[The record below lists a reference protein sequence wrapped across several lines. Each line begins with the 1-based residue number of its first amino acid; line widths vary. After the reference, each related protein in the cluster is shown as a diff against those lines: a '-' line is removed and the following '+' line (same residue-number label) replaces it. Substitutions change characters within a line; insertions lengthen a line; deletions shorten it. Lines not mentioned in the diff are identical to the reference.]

1 MYVHAEAQRSR
12 TNSVFRWNYPL
23 LRDRLL
29 ARLTPGQKPDYQR
42 LACEVLGIRGAAP
55 ALARALV
62 EQALVFEDRREHW
75 RRVGERARR
84 EAPATPG
91 VYVFRDW
98 AGAALYVGKAAN
110 LRRRLSAH
118 FADRRWQVLPPALAG
133 VATIE
138 WQQAGSEIEALLRE
152 GQLIRDLQPVVN
164 IQTSA
169 PALATRSIPSSLVQD
184 VVLLVPSIDP
194 DAAELMAARDDGATL
209 LQRTSAERRRAH
221 STFPGTLEVLHPA
234 LARRWGR
241 MGTSCVSWLAR
252 SGAHTTR
259 LNRATPH
266 PPSTFAFSWDICSQT
281 RICFPSDLS
290 RSPDAIAEISATTQ
304 RYSQRIV
311 SWRVKVHRKVTS
323 LLVAHVS
330 AVAMVAELSRA
341 GMRR

>member
-1 MYVHAEAQRSR
+1 M
-12 TNSVFRWNYPL
+12 
-23 LRDRLL
+23 L
-29 ARLTPGQKPDYQR
+29 ARLTPGQAPDYQR

-84 EAPATPG
+84 EAPAAPG

-98 AGAALYVGKAAN
+98 VGAALYVGKAAN

-152 GQLIRDLQPVVN
+152 ATLIRDLQPVVN
-164 IQTSA
+164 VQTSA

-194 DAAELMAARDDGATL
+194 DAAELMAARDDGATM
-209 LQRTSAERRRAH
+209 LQRTSRNGAELAKH
-221 STFPGTLEVLHPA
+221 SRELWKFFTQRSGATDDG
-234 LARRWGR
+234 LAPL
-241 MGTSCVSWLAR
+241 VFSWLAR
-252 SGAHTTR
+252 RGAHTTR
-259 LNRATPH
+259 LNLRDSASAKH
-266 PPSTFAFSWDICSQT
+266 LRVQLGHLLADKDLFSQRLI
-281 RICFPSDLS
+281 
-290 RSPDAIAEISATTQ
+290 AIA
-304 RYSQRIV
+304 
-311 SWRVKVHRKVTS
+311 
-323 LLVAHVS
+323 
-330 AVAMVAELSRA
+330 
-341 GMRR
+341 RRDS